1 MHLLVALVI
10 GALLAACANIG
21 RPDGGPHDEDPPVFV
36 SSNPMPGALNV
47 NRNTLQLNFDE
58 NIQLEDAFNKVVVS
72 PVQKQTPSVTSNG
85 KRISVELKDTL
96 LPNTTYTIDF
106 ADCIKDLNE
115 GNILDG
121 FALDFS
127 TGESIDTLRISGMV
141 LQAEN
146 LEPAQSIYVGIYSN
160 LADSAITT
168 LPFERIARTNQY
180 GQFTLRN
187 LKPGNYRIYA
197 LNDLNRDYKWD
208 RSEDVAFYD
217 VTVSP
222 SVEYFTVTD
231 TLLDANH
238 ADSLIHRPG
247 IRYLPNDILL
257 SAFNENY
264 KAQYL
269 QDYSRPE
276 RNRILINLA
285 APDVDSLP
293 QIHIVD
299 GANDGLSIDR
309 WALASVNK
317 TRDSLEYWINDKDV
331 LATDSLRLSVKYL
344 RTDSTDNLAWQTD
357 TLRFFF
363 KEPKADK
370 KKKKKDEEE
379 VTDSIPKIDY
389 MDFKSLTGG
398 AQDVYCPMYFEAA
411 HPIRSIDSLGV
422 RLQAQKD
429 TLWVDIPDAKLEV
442 DSLNPLRRVMFDYK
456 WTPGQ
461 KYKAIVDSAAIT
473 GIYDLYNKKFEQE
486 FTVKDLAEY
495 SNLILKVQG
504 VDSAAVVQLLNSS
517 DTPIREVE
525 LINGRAEF
533 KYINPGTY
541 YARLFLDNNHNGKWD
556 TGNLL
561 DSIQPEEVYY
571 YPKKLDLKK
580 NWDVDQ
586 SWNIYELPVDKQKPY
601 AILKN
606 KPKLKSGEKAPED
619 EKSDEDDEDFDSN
632 FNGYNGNSYNNKRN
646 SNSSSSNS
654 YNRSGFQRSSGY

>member
-1 MHLLVALVI
+1 MHLLVAIIVA
-10 GALLAACANIG
+10 ALFAACANIG
-21 RPDGGPHDEDPPVFV
+21 RPEGGPHDEDAPVFV
-36 SSNPMPGALNV
+36 NSNPAPGALNV
-47 NRNTLQLNFDE
+47 NRNNLQLTFDE

-72 PVQKQTPSVTSNG
+72 PVQKQTPTVSSNG
-85 KRISVELKDTL
+85 KHISVELKDTL

-146 LEPAQSIYVGIYSN
+146 LEPAQSIYVGLHSN
-160 LADSAITT
+160 LSDTAITT
-168 LPFERIARTNQY
+168 LPFDRIARTNQY

-187 LKPGNYRIYA
+187 LKPGEYRIYA

-231 TLLDANH
+231 TLLNAQH
-238 ADSLIHRPG
+238 GDSLIQRPG

-257 SAFNENY
+257 TSFNENY
-264 KAQYL
+264 KSQYL
-269 QDYSRPE
+269 LDYSRPE

-299 GANDGLSIDR
+299 GANDGLELDR
-309 WALASVNK
+309 WALTSCNK
-317 TRDSLEYWINDKDV
+317 TRDSLEYWIKDRDV
-331 LATDSLRLSVKYL
+331 LATDSLRLSVRYL
-344 RTDSTDNLAWQTD
+344 RTDSTDNLSWQTD

-363 KEPKADK
+363 KEPKVDK
-370 KKKKKDEEE
+370 KKKKKDEEAE
-379 VTDSIPKIDY
+379 AADSIPKIDY
-389 MDFKSLTGG
+389 MDFKSLSAGT
-398 AQDVYCPMYFEAA
+398 QDVYCPIYFEAA
-411 HPIRSIDSLGV
+411 HPISSIDTLGV
-422 RLQAQKD
+422 RLQVQKD
-429 TLWVDIPDAKLEV
+429 SLWVDLPDAKLQT

-456 WTPGQ
+456 WTPAQ
-461 KYKAIVDSAAIT
+461 KYRVQVDSAAIT

-495 SNLILKVQG
+495 SNLKFKIHG
-504 VDSAAVVQLLNSS
+504 IDSIGIVQLLSNS
-517 DTPIREVE
+517 DAPVREVM
-525 LINGRAEF
+525 IVNGQADF

-541 YARLFLDNNHNGKWD
+541 YARVFLDSNRNGKWD
-556 TGNLL
+556 TGRLL

-571 YPKKLDLKK
+571 YPKKLELKK
-580 NWDVDQ
+580 NWDIDQ
-586 SWNIYELPVDKQKPY
+586 TWDIYELPLDKQKPY

-606 KPKLKSGEKAPED
+606 KPKLKRGEKAPEE
-619 EKSDEDDEDFDSN
+619 EKSDDDEDEDFDSN
-632 FNGYNGNSYNNKRN
+632 FNGYSGNSYNNKR
-646 SNSSSSNS
+646 
-654 YNRSGFQRSSGY
+654 SSGSGSTNRNLNTRKGF